1 MYITQFKK
9 NYKIILVT
17 LTIVFLY
24 FLFYTDYIIH
34 NQPQKQQFQNQ
45 RYQKYH
51 QYHQY
56 QYQQQQQPSEEIKHV
71 KFDDRRNLEILLD
84 SEKDRINIDY
94 RAPQLT
100 KLQQISRCTYPMN
113 SMDQMNTRDC
123 TVTGTCIT
131 KFSPQEWFN
140 EQRAA
145 KYDLP
150 GFNGDSSAQFK
161 FNENIVND
169 MMMQNM
175 NTNTNDQESFT
186 NTALNTNSYM
196 KVNMPNAPFLE
207 SPIGRGSMPYDLCRS
222 CTVGVCDGNTC
233 GSVF

>member
-1 MYITQFKK
+1 MYITQLKK

-34 NQPQKQQFQNQ
+34 NQSSKQQFKNQ
-45 RYQKYH
+45 RYY

-56 QYQQQQQPSEEIKHV
+56 QQQPQPEEIKHV

-94 RAPQLT
+94 RAPQLN

-113 SMDQMNTRDC
+113 SMDQMNMKDC

-140 EQRAA
+140 EQREA
-145 KYDLP
+145 KFNLP
-150 GFNGDSSAQFK
+150 GFNRDSVAQFK
-161 FNENIVND
+161 FDENIVND

-175 NTNTNDQESFT
+175 NTNTNTNMNGSESFR
-186 NTALNTNSYM
+186 NTPLNTDMYM
-196 KVNMPNAPFLE
+196 KTEIYNAPFLE

>member
-1 MYITQFKK
+1 MYITQLKK

-24 FLFYTDYIIH
+24 FLFYTDYIIPNQSPQNH
-34 NQPQKQQFQNQ
+34 SQPQLTQHPNQQLQIIQ
-45 RYQKYH
+45 QP
-51 QYHQY
+51 
-56 QYQQQQQPSEEIKHV
+56 QQQIKHV

-84 SEKDRINIDY
+84 SEKDRISIDY

-140 EQRAA
+140 EQKAA

-150 GFNGDSSAQFK
+150 GFNGDNAAQFK
-161 FNENIVND
+161 FEEN
-169 MMMQNM
+169 MMMPNM
-175 NTNTNDQESFT
+175 NIHESFGSK
-186 NTALNTNSYM
+186 NVDSYM
-196 KVNMPNAPFLE
+196 KVNTYNAPFLE
-207 SPIGRGSMPYDLCRS
+207 SPIGRGAMPYDLCRS
-222 CTVGVCDGNTC
+222 CTVGVCDDNTC

>member
-1 MYITQFKK
+1 MYITQLKK

-24 FLFYTDYIIH
+24 FLFYTDYIIN

-45 RYQKYH
+45 RYQKYQ

-56 QYQQQQQPSEEIKHV
+56 QQPVEEIKHV

-84 SEKDRINIDY
+84 SEKDRISIDY
-94 RAPQLT
+94 RVPQLT

-150 GFNGDSSAQFK
+150 GFNGDSAAQFK
-161 FNENIVND
+161 FNEN
-169 MMMQNM
+169 M
-175 NTNTNDQESFT
+175 NGQESFT

-196 KVNMPNAPFLE
+196 KVNMPNAPFIE

>member
-1 MYITQFKK
+1 MYIAQIKK

-34 NQPQKQQFQNQ
+34 NQSPYHQQLKQLQQKQQ
-45 RYQKYH
+45 YQLM
-51 QYHQY
+51 QQ
-56 QYQQQQQPSEEIKHV
+56 QQQQQQPQEEIKHV

-113 SMDQMNTRDC
+113 SMNQMNMRDC

-145 KYDLP
+145 KFNLP
-150 GFNGDSSAQFK
+150 GFNGDSAAQFT
-161 FNENIVND
+161 FNEN
-169 MMMQNM
+169 
-175 NTNTNDQESFT
+175 TNVPESFR
-186 NTALNTNSYM
+186 NTPLNTDMYM

>member
-1 MYITQFKK
+1 M
-9 NYKIILVT
+9 
-17 LTIVFLY
+17 
-24 FLFYTDYIIH
+24 
-34 NQPQKQQFQNQ
+34 QQQ
-45 RYQKYH
+45 H
-51 QYHQY
+51 
-56 QYQQQQQPSEEIKHV
+56 QQQPQEQIKHV

-113 SMDQMNTRDC
+113 SMNQMNMRDC

-145 KYDLP
+145 KFNLP
-150 GFNGDSSAQFK
+150 GFNGDSAAQFT
-161 FNENIVND
+161 FNEN
-169 MMMQNM
+169 MMIQ
-175 NTNTNDQESFT
+175 NTNTNTNTNVPESFR
-186 NTALNTNSYM
+186 NTPLNTDMYM
-196 KVNMPNAPFLE
+196 KTENYNAPFLE

-233 GSVF
+233 GSVL

>member
-1 MYITQFKK
+1 MYITQLKK

-45 RYQKYH
+45 RYQKYY

-56 QYQQQQQPSEEIKHV
+56 QQQYQQLPEEIKHV

-100 KLQQISRCTYPMN
+100 KLQKISRCTYPMN

-161 FNENIVND
+161 FNENT
-169 MMMQNM
+169 NM
-175 NTNTNDQESFT
+175 NESFT
-186 NTALNTNSYM
+186 NTSLDTNSYM

>member
-1 MYITQFKK
+1 MYLAQLKK
-9 NYKIILVT
+9 NYKPILVI
-17 LTIVFLY
+17 LTIIFLY
-24 FLFYTDYIIH
+24 FLFYTDYIVH
-34 NQPQKQQFQNQ
+34 NQLKPKQNIQPIQTTQ
-45 RYQKYH
+45 PI
-51 QYHQY
+51 QYI
-56 QYQQQQQPSEEIKHV
+56 QQLEQDQIQTKHV

-131 KFSPQEWFN
+131 KFSPQQWFN
-140 EQRAA
+140 EQRSA

-150 GFNGDSSAQFK
+150 GFNGDNAAQFK
-161 FNENIVND
+161 ENF
-169 MMMQNM
+169 QN
-175 NTNTNDQESFT
+175 TH
-186 NTALNTNSYM
+186 LN
-196 KVNMPNAPFLE
+196 VNMYEKANIYNAPFLE

>member
-1 MYITQFKK
+1 MYLAQLKK
-9 NYKIILVT
+9 NYKPILVI
-17 LTIVFLY
+17 LTIIFLY
-24 FLFYTDYIIH
+24 FLFYTDYIVH
-34 NQPQKQQFQNQ
+34 NQPRQNIQSIQPIQLIQPIQNVHSLEQDQNQ
-45 RYQKYH
+45 T
-51 QYHQY
+51 
-56 QYQQQQQPSEEIKHV
+56 KHV

-113 SMDQMNTRDC
+113 SMDQLNTRDC

-131 KFSPQEWFN
+131 KFSPQQWFN

-150 GFNGDSSAQFK
+150 GFNGDNAAQFK
-161 FNENIVND
+161 ENF
-169 MMMQNM
+169 QN
-175 NTNTNDQESFT
+175 TP
-186 NTALNTNSYM
+186 LNANMYM
-196 KVNMPNAPFLE
+196 KANIYNAPFLE

>member
-1 MYITQFKK
+1 MYITQLKK
-9 NYKIILVT
+9 NYKTILVII
-17 LTIVFLY
+17 TIIFLY
-24 FLFYTDYIIH
+24 FLFYTDYIVH
-34 NQPQKQQFQNQ
+34 NQPIQQVQFTQHPEQ
-45 RYQKYH
+45 FT
-51 QYHQY
+51 
-56 QYQQQQQPSEEIKHV
+56 QQQEQPQIQTKHV
-71 KFDDRRNLEILLD
+71 KFDDQRNLEILLD

-113 SMDQMNTRDC
+113 SMNQMNMRDC

-131 KFSPQEWFN
+131 RFSPQEWFKD
-140 EQRAA
+140 QRSA

-150 GFNGDSSAQFK
+150 GFNGDSNAQFK

-169 MMMQNM
+169 MMMANM
-175 NTNTNDQESFT
+175 NSNVQESFT
-186 NTALNTNSYM
+186 NTPLNSNMYM
-196 KVNMPNAPFLE
+196 KANIYNAPFIE

-222 CTVGVCDGNTC
+222 CTVGICDGNTC

>member
-1 MYITQFKK
+1 MYIAQLKK

-34 NQPQKQQFQNQ
+34 NQSPQLQQLQQ
-45 RYQKYH
+45 LQQIQQLQQLQQLQQIQKMQH
-51 QYHQY
+51 
-56 QYQQQQQPSEEIKHV
+56 QQPQEQIKHV

-84 SEKDRINIDY
+84 SEKDRISIDY

-113 SMDQMNTRDC
+113 SMNQMNMKDC

-131 KFSPQEWFN
+131 KFSPQQWFN
-140 EQRAA
+140 DQRSA
-145 KYDLP
+145 KFNLP
-150 GFNGDSSAQFK
+150 GFNGDSAAQFT
-161 FNENIVND
+161 FNEN
-169 MMMQNM
+169 MMMPNM
-175 NTNTNDQESFT
+175 NTNVDESFR
-186 NTALNTNSYM
+186 NTPLNTDMYM
-196 KVNMPNAPFLE
+196 KTEIYNAPFLE